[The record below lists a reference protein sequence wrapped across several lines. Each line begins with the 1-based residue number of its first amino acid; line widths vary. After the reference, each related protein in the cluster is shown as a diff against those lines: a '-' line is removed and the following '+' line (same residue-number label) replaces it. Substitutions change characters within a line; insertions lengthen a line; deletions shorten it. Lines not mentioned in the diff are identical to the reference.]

1 MDYKMEP
8 VYDDN
13 GEFRYYDV
21 VIENGRLQMVDGIEE
36 IKNRLICR
44 LMVFRGENFTD
55 TTFGVD
61 YHNNVFGRDVTDQVM
76 IDELK
81 AAILKTRG
89 VKEIVTFDITMEDR
103 TAILRSMVK
112 TTEGEVDLVTP
123 IAT

>member
-8 VYDDN
+8 VYADN

-36 IKNRLICR
+36 IKNRLICN

-76 IDELK
+76 IDEFK

-123 IAT
+123 ITI